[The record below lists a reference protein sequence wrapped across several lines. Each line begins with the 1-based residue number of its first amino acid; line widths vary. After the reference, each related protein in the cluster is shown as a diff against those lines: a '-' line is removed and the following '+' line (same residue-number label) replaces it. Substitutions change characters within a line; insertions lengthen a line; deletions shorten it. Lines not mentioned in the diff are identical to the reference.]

1 MQHSVQLFSIKPDKE
16 DNSKPS
22 KLLQLHYHD
31 PFNKQYLPNYKL
43 SIEEIPDI
51 NNVLL
56 ANKPLSQIQD
66 VALTESQ
73 HLRTK
78 TLIG

>member
-1 MQHSVQLFSIKPDKE
+1 LQHSVQLFSIKPDKE

-31 PFNKQYLPNYKL
+31 PFNKL
-43 SIEEIPDI
+43 SVEEIPDI